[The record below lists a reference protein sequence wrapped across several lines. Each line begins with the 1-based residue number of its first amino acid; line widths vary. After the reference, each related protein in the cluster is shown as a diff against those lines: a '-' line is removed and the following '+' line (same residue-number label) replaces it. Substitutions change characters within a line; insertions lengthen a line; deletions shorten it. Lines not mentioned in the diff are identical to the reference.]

1 MQRLPRQT
9 RTIVATCIYGVA
21 AGLAAVLFHITIS
34 AIYSVTYEQY
44 AKGDPVSF
52 IFKSFFTV
60 TISAAIA
67 GWLLNRL
74 CKDAAGSGIPQL
86 KLAFWKDFG
95 YVPWRVAWVKFLA
108 GSISIGGGSSLGREG
123 PSVQIAGA
131 LASNTAGLLGEPKQ
145 NRRNAAAAGAAA
157 GLAAAFNTPLAA
169 ITFVLEEIVGDL
181 NSRFLG
187 SVLLA
192 SVLGA
197 FVAHAIIGEDP
208 AFTLEAIGAGNWIVY
223 LLIPIVAAFCSF
235 LGILFQKWTMR
246 VRQHQKKIDS
256 VPLWL
261 KPVIGAVI
269 TWAIGVLV
277 FLYTGKAGVFGIG
290 YVTLSEALATDIG
303 WKVAGVLVVGKLV
316 ATVACY
322 GWAGCG
328 GIFSPTLFIG
338 AIGGIFMAGVMGSFV
353 EIDAGQ
359 RTLLAV
365 VGMSACL
372 GAVVRTPVTGILIV
386 FEMTHDFHVV
396 PALMLGAL
404 VSQAV
409 SRRLSIHNFY
419 DELLVQDGH
428 NLQHVIPPR
437 DLRSWQQLPV
447 SAIMNF
453 EPVVLRDLSPESMKD
468 AIENFP
474 YNYFP
479 VMVDNELKGILS
491 RQKAQASI
499 DSGEEPILQKAAIV
513 LPNDHIR
520 QLQYKLIESP
530 TGVTVM
536 LDKPGGQ
543 IIGIV
548 TLHDLLRAE
557 VSMTKDH
564 EG

>member
-1 MQRLPRQT
+1 M
-9 RTIVATCIYGVA
+9 
-21 AGLAAVLFHITIS
+21 
-34 AIYSVTYEQY
+34 
-44 AKGDPVSF
+44 
-52 IFKSFFTV
+52 
-60 TISAAIA
+60 
-67 GWLLNRL
+67 
-74 CKDAAGSGIPQL
+74 
-86 KLAFWKDFG
+86 
-95 YVPWRVAWVKFLA
+95 
-108 GSISIGGGSSLGREG
+108 
-123 PSVQIAGA
+123 
-131 LASNTAGLLGEPKQ
+131 
-145 NRRNAAAAGAAA
+145 
-157 GLAAAFNTPLAA
+157 AAAFNTPLAA

-197 FVAHAIIGEDP
+197 FVAHAIVGEEP
-208 AFTLEAIGAGNWIVY
+208 AFSLQAIGAGSWMVY
-223 LLIPIVAAFCSF
+223 LLIPFVAAFCSF
-235 LGILFQKWTMR
+235 LGVIFQKWTMR

-290 YVTLSEALATDIG
+290 YVTLSEALASDIG
-303 WKVAGVLVVGKLV
+303 WKAAGVLVVGKLV

-338 AIGGIFMAGVMGSFV
+338 AIGGIFMGGIMGHFV
-353 EIDAGQ
+353 ELDWSQ

-409 SRRLSIHNFY
+409 SRRLSTHNFY

-447 SAIMNF
+447 STIMNF
-453 EPVVLRDLSPESMKD
+453 EPIVLRDLTPETMKD
-468 AIENFP
+468 AIENHP

-479 VMVDNELKGILS
+479 VMVDDELKGILS

-499 DSGEEPILQKAAIV
+499 DSGKEPILQKAATV

-530 TGVTVM
+530 TGVTIM